1 MPETDTIPV
10 SASIASTGKGIRYI
24 GDHVYALSGAVTDSG
39 SGSAATT
46 LLNFISGTGYIR
58 GVLDFSN
65 TNSGGQDNFF
75 QLLFNEVI
83 VIDMKEGSATLLPFK
98 FDILIPPRTQVLA
111 RWGSAGNLRRYL
123 LPGR

>member
-1 MPETDTIPV
+1 M
-10 SASIASTGKGIRYI
+10 
-24 GDHVYALSGAVTDSG
+24 
-39 SGSAATT
+39 
-46 LLNFISGTGYIR
+46 

-83 VIDMKEGSATLLPFK
+83 VIDMKEGSATLLPLN
-98 FDILIPPRTQVLA
+98 LISYPAQNSGISPVGFS
-111 RWGSAGNLRRYL
+111 WNLRRDL

>member
-1 MPETDTIPV
+1 MTDTDTIPV
-10 SASIASTGKGIRYI
+10 SASIASTGTGIRYI
-24 GDHVYALSGAVTDSG
+24 GNHVYALSGVEQDAASG
-39 SGSAATT
+39 GANTT
-46 LLNFISGTGYIR
+46 LLDFVSGSGYIR

-98 FDILIPPRTQVLA
+98 FDILIRPEH
-111 RWGSAGNLRRYL
+111 RY
-123 LPGR
+123 